1 MPAVMPGSR
10 NLDSLRKF
18 GFRKVWAFNA
28 GTQDYHQKGPNDLGD
43 LNYHHLIK
51 CERFNNDGS
60 AKYSCPH
67 FEIDWK
73 AFIFQSLNSCLV
85 AVIMLQCEIFSSAGY
100 LKYVT
105 QQNGSLDLLMELSEL
120 KAKSITYVFNNY
132 KIRKILNIQRK
143 REQTLAT
150 VEKLKE
156 KIARWRQFTRTTLT
170 TDRGPS
176 TFI

>member
-1 MPAVMPGSR
+1 
-10 NLDSLRKF
+10 
-18 GFRKVWAFNA
+18 
-28 GTQDYHQKGPNDLGD
+28 
-43 LNYHHLIK
+43 
-51 CERFNNDGS
+51 
-60 AKYSCPH
+60 
-67 FEIDWK
+67 
-73 AFIFQSLNSCLV
+73 
-85 AVIMLQCEIFSSAGY
+85 MLQCEIFSSAGY